1 MNYRCYPTDVVY
13 LDGRERP
20 AETPGCRA
28 TDFRDNML
36 QFHQQDAVFICDQN
50 WEEAERC
57 FYCIQ
62 CSLQLHIQP
71 SAYLASKKLI
81 KCAWR
86 LTIDRCVT
94 FFIIVYPMIISKQND
109 SHRTLV
115 PIMYPPN
122 TVALGCLYTASLLT
136 TLEPPPSPL
145 VEAQLDSRVATIL
158 KEKGDWERTYMA
170 EAEDLEGREL
180 LYLRSLTD
188 CYLPQRLRMYLLTY
202 SYKPRKIR

>member
-1 MNYRCYPTDVVY
+1 M
-13 LDGRERP
+13 
-20 AETPGCRA
+20 
-28 TDFRDNML
+28 F
-36 QFHQQDAVFICDQN
+36 QFYQQNAVFVCDQN
-50 WEEAERC
+50 REEVERC
-57 FYCIQ
+57 VYSIQ
-62 CSLQLHIQP
+62 CFLHFHTQP
-71 SAYLASKKLI
+71 AAYLASKKLI

-94 FFIIVYPMIISKQND
+94 FFIVVHLIFTSERNY

-170 EAEDLEGREL
+170 EAEDLEGRKL
-180 LYLRSLTD
+180 LYLRSPTD